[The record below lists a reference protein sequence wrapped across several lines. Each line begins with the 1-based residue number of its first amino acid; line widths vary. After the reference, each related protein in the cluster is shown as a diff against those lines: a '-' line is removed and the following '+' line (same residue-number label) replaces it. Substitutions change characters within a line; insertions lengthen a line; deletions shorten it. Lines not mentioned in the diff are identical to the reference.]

1 MRKRCRTSLREKIAD
16 AAELPKE
23 IALSLPKVT
32 LLAHKEATVENYKGI
47 ISLDADKIRLYT
59 SVGILC
65 LEGENL
71 DIAAITDEDI
81 SIFGMIRKIEFE

>member
-1 MRKRCRTSLREKIAD
+1 MRKRYRTSFREKIAD

-32 LLAHKEATVENYKGI
+32 LLAQKEVTVENYKGI
-47 ISLDADKIRLYT
+47 ISLDTDKIRLYT
-59 SVGILC
+59 SGGILC
-65 LEGENL
+65 LTGENL

-81 SIFGMIRKIEFE
+81 SVFGSIRKIEFE

>member
-1 MRKRCRTSLREKIAD
+1 MRKRNRTSLREKIAD

-32 LLAHKEATVENYKGI
+32 LLAQKEVTVENYKGI
-47 ISLDADKIRLYT
+47 ISLDADQIRLYT
-59 SVGILC
+59 SAGILC
-65 LEGENL
+65 LAGENL

-81 SIFGMIRKIEFE
+81 SVFGVIRKIEFE